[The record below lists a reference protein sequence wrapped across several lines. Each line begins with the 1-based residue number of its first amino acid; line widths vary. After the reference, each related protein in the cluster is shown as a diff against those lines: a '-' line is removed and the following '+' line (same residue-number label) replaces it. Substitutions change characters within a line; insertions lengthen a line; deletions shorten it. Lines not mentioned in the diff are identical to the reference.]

1 MMKIKKI
8 PLFALILAVMLSTG
22 GSCIF
27 PMLTAQASSGDMQ
40 MDMDDQAA
48 LDVVDGRVIDPMA
61 HAPLSQT
68 HVNTCTTDCGQS
80 NNDVVAIKKVKEVL
94 EIPPLVS
101 QDTYASPSLLDGLDL
116 SVLESP
122 ESPPLRD
129 TLLSVAKK
137 E

>member
-1 MMKIKKI
+1 MKKI

-27 PMLTAQASSGDMQ
+27 PMLTAQASSGTMQ
-40 MDMDDQAA
+40 MDMDDNQNA
-48 LDVVDGRVIDPMA
+48 LDGRGMDPMA
-61 HAPLSQT
+61 HAPLSPS

-80 NNDVVAIKKVKEVL
+80 NNDIVAIKKVKEVL
-94 EIPPLVS
+94 ELPSLVS
-101 QDTYASPSLLDGLDL
+101 QGTYASPSLIDGLDL

-129 TLLSVAKK
+129 VLLSVAKK

>member
-8 PLFALILAVMLSTG
+8 PLFALVLAVMLSTG

-27 PMLTAQASSGDMQ
+27 PMLTVQASSGDMQ
-40 MDMDDQAA
+40 MDMDDQSA
-48 LDVVDGRVIDPMA
+48 LDVDDRGMDPMA
-61 HAPLSQT
+61 HAPLSQS
-68 HVNTCTTDCGQS
+68 HVNTCTTDCGRS

-94 EIPPLVS
+94 ELPSLVS
-101 QDTYASPSLLDGLDL
+101 QGTYVLPSLPDGLDL
-116 SVLESP
+116 RVLESP

-129 TLLSVAKK
+129 ALLTVAKK

>member
-27 PMLTAQASSGDMQ
+27 PMLTAQASSGAMQ
-40 MDMDDQAA
+40 MDMDDQNA
-48 LDVVDGRVIDPMA
+48 LDVDGRGMDPMA
-61 HAPLSQT
+61 HAPLSQS
-68 HVNTCTTDCGQS
+68 HVNTCTTDCGRS

-94 EIPPLVS
+94 ELPTLVFRG
-101 QDTYASPSLLDGLDL
+101 TYALPSLPDGLDL

-129 TLLSVAKK
+129 ALLSVAKK

>member
-27 PMLTAQASSGDMQ
+27 PMLTAQASSGAMQ
-40 MDMDDQAA
+40 MDMDDR
-48 LDVVDGRVIDPMA
+48 GMDPMA
-61 HAPLSQT
+61 HAPLSQS
-68 HVNTCTTDCGQS
+68 HVNTCTTDCGRN

-94 EIPPLVS
+94 ELPSLVS
-101 QDTYASPSLLDGLDL
+101 QGTYALSSLPDGLDL

-129 TLLSVAKK
+129 ALLSVAKK

>member
-1 MMKIKKI
+1 MIKMKKI

-27 PMLTAQASSGDMQ
+27 PMLTAQASSGAMQ
-40 MDMDDQAA
+40 MDMDDQSA
-48 LDVVDGRVIDPMA
+48 LDGHGMDPMA
-61 HAPLSQT
+61 HAPLSPS

-80 NNDVVAIKKVKEVL
+80 NNDIVTIKKVKEAL
-94 EIPPLVS
+94 EFPSLAS
-101 QDTYASPSLLDGLDL
+101 QGTYVSPSLVDGLDL
-116 SVLESP
+116 GVLELP

-129 TLLSVAKK
+129 ALLTVAKK

>member
-1 MMKIKKI
+1 MKKI

-27 PMLTAQASSGDMQ
+27 PMLTAQASSGAMQ
-40 MDMDDQAA
+40 MGMDDQSV
-48 LDVVDGRVIDPMA
+48 LDGHEMDPMT
-61 HAPLSQT
+61 HAPLTSS

-80 NNDVVAIKKVKEVL
+80 NNDVVAIKKVKEIL
-94 EIPPLVS
+94 ELPSLAS
-101 QDTYASPSLLDGLDL
+101 QGTYASPSLIDGLDL
-116 SVLESP
+116 SVLASP

-129 TLLSVAKK
+129 ALLTVAKK

>member
-1 MMKIKKI
+1 MIKMKKI

-27 PMLTAQASSGDMQ
+27 PMLTAQASSGAMQ
-40 MDMDDQAA
+40 MGMGDQG
-48 LDVVDGRVIDPMA
+48 VDGHGMDPMT
-61 HAPLSQT
+61 HAPLSQS
-68 HVNTCTTDCGQS
+68 HVNTCSTDCGQ
-80 NNDVVAIKKVKEVL
+80 NNNNVVVIKKVKD
-94 EIPPLVS
+94 VS
-101 QDTYASPSLLDGLDL
+101 ELPSLASQSTYISPSLIDGLDL

-129 TLLSVAKK
+129 TLLTVAKR